1 MSKVDRDSLLFGN
14 ISKNVRNATIFFDLL
29 TLFKGEGTLS
39 NKNVSIFVA

>member
-14 ISKNVRNATIFFDLL
+14 ISKNVRNETIFGLL

-39 NKNVSIFVA
+39 NKNVSIFVV